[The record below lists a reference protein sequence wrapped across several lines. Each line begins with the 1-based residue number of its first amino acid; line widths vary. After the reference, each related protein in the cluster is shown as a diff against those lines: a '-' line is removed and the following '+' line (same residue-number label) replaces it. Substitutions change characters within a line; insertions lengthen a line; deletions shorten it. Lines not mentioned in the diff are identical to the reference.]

1 MQFGIFALA
10 PFFCCFFSFLFHFE
24 YSSVSSESE
33 KLFETKVVL
42 FDMMCEFA
50 CNLQLVVFNRLF
62 LPFLCCSAFF
72 SIDVLSFKFFFVLFC
87 DFFVLHF

>member
-10 PFFCCFFSFLFHFE
+10 PFFLLFFFLFFFLFE
-24 YSSVSSESE
+24 YSSVSSELFLE

-42 FDMMCEFA
+42 LKMMCQFA

-62 LPFLCCSAFF
+62 LPFFML
-72 SIDVLSFKFFFVLFC
+72 
-87 DFFVLHF
+87 